1 MFFLYQIF
9 TSIILILS
17 PIILIYRIIID
28 KEDKNRFTEKYS
40 LPSQKKNNGK
50 LLWFHCASVG
60 ELLSIIPL
68 LMHYE
73 RSKCINQILVTSST
87 LSSSKVF
94 KKFKFNKTIH
104 QFYPLDNSYLT
115 NKFLRFWKPNLSI
128 FVESEIWPCMFENIA
143 EKKIPLVLL
152 NARLTKKTF
161 NKWIKFKKYSIPIF
175 QKITAAYPQNLET
188 KIFLKKLKIK
198 KINILGNLKFIE
210 YNQKNSDKIN
220 TKLKRKFKNKKIW
233 VASSTHLNEEIFC
246 AKTHIELK
254 KKLKN
259 LITIIIPRHI
269 HRCEKIIS
277 EIQNLGLNVSC
288 HSSKIKSLKNID
300 IYIVDTFGE
309 TKKFHNLAS
318 SVFLGGS
325 IIKRGGQNPLEA
337 ARFGAKI
344 LHGPNIYNFKEVYKL
359 LKSFNASKKINSP
372 KELASSIIFSKN
384 KITGIRIKKIGENIL
399 KKTIKELDNFI
410 INEFKKT

>member
-17 PIILIYRIIID
+17 PIILLYRIIID

-40 LPSQKKNNGK
+40 LPSKKKNNGK
-50 LLWFHCASVG
+50 LIWFHCASVG

-73 RSKCINQILVTSST
+73 RSKFINQILVTSGT

-115 NKFLRFWKPNLSI
+115 NKFLRFWKPNLAI
-128 FVESEIWPCMFENIA
+128 FVESEIWPCMFGNIA

-161 NKWIKFKKYSIPIF
+161 NKWIKFKNFSIPIF
-175 QKITAAYPQNLET
+175 QNITAAYPQNLET
-188 KIFLKKLKIK
+188 KTYLKKLKIK

-220 TKLKRKFKNKKIW
+220 TKLRRQFKNKKIW

-288 HSSKIKSLKNID
+288 HSSKIKSLKKID

-372 KELASSIIFSKN
+372 KQLASSIIFSKN

>member
-87 LSSSKVF
+87 ISSSKVF

-115 NKFLRFWKPNLSI
+115 NKFLRFWKPNLAI

-161 NKWIKFKKYSIPIF
+161 NKWIKFKKHSIPIF
-175 QKITAAYPQNLET
+175 QNITAAYPQNLET
-188 KIFLKKLKIK
+188 KTYLKKLKIK

>member
-188 KIFLKKLKIK
+188 KTYLKKLKIK

>member
-115 NKFLRFWKPNLSI
+115 NKFLRFWKPNLAI

-161 NKWIKFKKYSIPIF
+161 NKWIKFKKHSIPIF
-175 QKITAAYPQNLET
+175 QNITAAYPQNLET
-188 KIFLKKLKIK
+188 KTYLKKLKIK